1 MGRSILRGLGTYFE
15 ECGSIRERIA
25 GLEGQDAREPRNILK
40 SFSTGGTMLGGGVG
54 DLEDL
59 GVDDVLEPIVDDA
72 VDDAGEGE
80 VEC

>member
-40 SFSTGGTMLGGGVG
+40 LDWDLVCSSTALTSL
-54 DLEDL
+54 
-59 GVDDVLEPIVDDA
+59 IVTDKVQSA
-72 VDDAGEGE
+72 AF
-80 VEC
+80 